1 ASTSVVLPWST
12 WATMA
17 TLRISERSATD
28 REYRHVSTGST
39 GHQEVPLGADTVLE
53 DLCRE
58 LQSSEA
64 CERESP
70 RQFVASAFE
79 GRKQLSVVERCVP
92 ALRVEQIRVLDGA
105 PR

>member
-1 ASTSVVLPWST
+1 PWST

-28 REYRHVSTGST
+28 RGYRHVSTGSMGT
-39 GHQEVPLGADTVLE
+39 HQEVPLGADTVLE

-64 CERESP
+64 CERKPPS
-70 RQFVASAFE
+70 RLVASAFE
-79 GRKQLSVVERCVP
+79 ERKYLSVVVRRVP
-92 ALRVEQIRVLDGA
+92 TLRVDQIRVRDGA
-105 PR
+105 TR